1 MTTSIKPQQKGRLPT
16 NEQSSFVEPKK
27 YVSSDDLYR
36 HSSQYQV
43 WSFNAPQLAE
53 MRHAANEKGKA
64 AAIKRFEAARSTSA
78 AENAAVYEKH
88 GAELSADNLLKL
100 ISPEE
105 EQIFLRF
112 ICQQIVQICA
122 HFNMPTQ
129 VRATAISFFR
139 KFYLI
144 HSVMEYRPKNIA
156 YTIVFL
162 AAKLENYFISIESF
176 CTRIPKT
183 KPADILDLEFI
194 VLQTLQF
201 TLLVHHPFRPLW
213 GFFLDFQAVLLHPN
227 PVMYDVSVDTLGRLY
242 DSAKAWLNDH
252 ALVSDAA
259 FLFTPPQIA
268 LAAMYDC
275 DRRITEKYLMLK
287 FPKEVNGDVKEEA
300 KEEVKTEAKR
310 GVKKEE
316 DGGVKQEEDG
326 GVKQEEEGEVRK
338 GEVKGETESGVD
350 LLIKTIKKC
359 VFIAKQDVATSRE
372 ESAKIDER
380 CFFILSP
387 QKLLKKKVKTFSE

>member
-1 MTTSIKPQQKGRLPT
+1 MATATRPIKNGALPT
-16 NEQSSFVEPKK
+16 NGQPAPLEPKK

-53 MRHAANEKGKA
+53 MRRVANEKGKA
-64 AAIKRFEAARSTSA
+64 AALKRFEAARATSA

-88 GAELSADNLLKL
+88 GAELSADRLLEL
-100 ISPEE
+100 ISAEE
-105 EQIFLRF
+105 EQVFLRF

-139 KFYLI
+139 KFYLV
-144 HSVMEYRPKNIA
+144 HSVMEYRPKNVA

-183 KPADILDLEFI
+183 KPADILDLEFV

-252 ALVSDAA
+252 ALVSDVA

-268 LAAMYDC
+268 LAALYDC
-275 DRRITEKYLMLK
+275 DRRITEKYLLMK
-287 FPKEVNGDVKEEA
+287 FPKEANG
-300 KEEVKTEAKR
+300 EVKREVKQEVKQEVKAEGVKLEEEG

-316 DGGVKQEEDG
+316 ARVA
-326 GVKQEEEGEVRK
+326 
-338 GEVKGETESGVD
+338 ESGVD

-359 VFIAKQDVATSRE
+359 ILIAKQDVATSRE

-387 QKLLKKKVKTFSE
+387 QKLLKKKVKALSE

>member
-1 MTTSIKPQQKGRLPT
+1 MTTATKPTIKGLLPK
-16 NEQSSFVEPKK
+16 NEESVSGESKK

-36 HSSQYQV
+36 NSSQYQV
-43 WSFNAPQLAE
+43 WSFNASQLTE
-53 MRHAANEKGKA
+53 MRRLANEKGKTA
-64 AAIKRFEAARSTSA
+64 ALKRFEAARTTSA
-78 AENAAVYEKH
+78 AENPAVYEKN
-88 GAELSADNLLKL
+88 GSELSADTLLEL
-100 ISPEE
+100 ITPEE

-112 ICQQIVQICA
+112 ICLQIVQICA

-139 KFYLI
+139 KFYLV
-144 HSVMEYRPKNIA
+144 HSVMEYRPKNVA

-183 KPADILDLEFI
+183 KPADILDLEFV

-242 DSAKAWLNDH
+242 DSAKAWLNEH
-252 ALVSDAA
+252 ALLSDVS

-268 LAAMYDC
+268 LAAFYDC
-275 DRRITEKYLMLK
+275 DRRITEKYLSMK
-287 FPKEVNGDVKEEA
+287 FPRAKAEGAKDDSEIKKEVKVEDGVAGVKVEEEA
-300 KEEVKTEAKR
+300 
-310 GVKKEE
+310 GVKKEDE
-316 DGGVKQEEDG
+316 D
-326 GVKQEEEGEVRK
+326 
-338 GEVKGETESGVD
+338 SLD
-350 LLIKTIKKC
+350 LLIKTIKRC
-359 VFIAKQDVATSRE
+359 IHVAKQDVATSRE

-387 QKLLKKKVKTFSE
+387 QKLLKKKVKALSE